1 MNGATRSHQGGSRQT
16 LLQALVAI
24 LAASASYAWAMSIT
38 PAPILRQIA
47 APEAMLVRALLD
59 IRDSKFSS
67 AFDHID
73 NLLLSNPNFRLAQL
87 VKGDLLLA
95 RTRPLNSIG
104 NASGGSAEQVAGLR
118 DEARVRL
125 VRSQIEPSIDLAPR
139 YLLQLPE
146 KEKFA
151 LVLDSTKSTLFVFE
165 NTGKTP
171 RYVADYYVTIGK
183 NGLEKLREGDK
194 KTPVGVYHVVSRL
207 PKDKLTDFYGSGA
220 YPISYPNEWDRMR
233 GRDGHGIWLHGTPRD
248 TYSRPPR
255 ASDGCIVLTNQD
267 LETLAARLQ
276 IGSTPIVIADSI
288 DWAKPDEVDSLRSG
302 LAASIE
308 TWRRD
313 WESRNTDAYLR
324 HYARKFSANGQN
336 LAQWSAQKHQV
347 NAAKSW
353 IKVRVSDVSLL
364 LYPGKEEIAVA
375 TFEQDYSSS
384 NLSNRMMKRQ
394 YWIRENNK
402 WRIVFE
408 GAG

>member
-1 MNGATRSHQGGSRQT
+1 VNGPTRCFQAGSRQT

-24 LAASASYAWAMSIT
+24 IAAGASYAWAMNIS
-38 PAPILRQIA
+38 PAPISRQVTT
-47 APEAMLVRALLD
+47 PEAMMVRALLD

-67 AFDHID
+67 AFDQID

-87 VKGDLLLA
+87 VKGDLLLS
-95 RTRPLNSIG
+95 RTRPINSIG

-118 DEARVRL
+118 DEARARL
-125 VRSQIEPSIDLAPR
+125 VRSQIEPSSELAPR

-146 KEKFA
+146 KEKLA

-165 NTGKTP
+165 NTGKGP

-183 NGLEKLREGDK
+183 NGLEKFREGDK

-220 YPISYPNEWDRMR
+220 YPISYPNEWDQMR

-267 LETLAARLQ
+267 LETLAAKLQ

-288 DWAKPDEVDSLRSG
+288 DWAKPEEVESLRSD
-302 LAASIE
+302 LASSIE
-308 TWRRD
+308 SWRRD
-313 WESRNTDAYLR
+313 WESRDTDAYLR
-324 HYARKFSANGQN
+324 HYARKFSSTGQN
-336 LAQWSAQKHQV
+336 LTQWSAQKHLV
-347 NAAKSW
+347 NAGKSW
-353 IKVRVSDVSLL
+353 IKVRVSEVSLL
-364 LYPGKEEIAVA
+364 LYPGKEEMAVA
-375 TFEQDYSSS
+375 TFEQDYASS

-408 GAG
+408 GST